1 VPPTHQPSDTSSS
14 ELRASL
20 LRSLQPVTPQ
30 LRPAAA
36 VPQIQA
42 AAPLDLPTAPELLEA
57 SPAIQ
62 RLCESYHRIHRHLVA
77 RSRRQRLGI
86 AALVAGV
93 GIGAILLNHSS
104 QIAPAT
110 LSSMVLAVAGMSCVS
125 LGLLAA
131 LWVRDDHR
139 LRDAQGERLLRA
151 LQFSC
156 TLPEERLTAFKRL
169 SQPTTAF
176 FDCYAIWRSDHPD
189 RQTGILA
196 LLDSVLDLRR
206 HAAA

>member
-1 VPPTHQPSDTSSS
+1 
-14 ELRASL
+14 
-20 LRSLQPVTPQ
+20 
-30 LRPAAA
+30 
-36 VPQIQA
+36 
-42 AAPLDLPTAPELLEA
+42 
-57 SPAIQ
+57 
-62 RLCESYHRIHRHLVA
+62 LCESYHRIHRHLVA

-93 GIGAILLNHSS
+93 GIGAILLNHGS

-110 LSSMVLAVAGMSCVS
+110 LSSMVLAVAAMSCVS

-169 SQPTTAF
+169 SQPTAAF

-196 LLDSVLDLRR
+196 LLESVLDPRR